1 MAKNDTAA
9 TDDAERAALLA
20 ERCAALL
27 KALPMGQS
35 RSPDR
40 NDGPWHSWYAAYPDR
55 LLVDFRQ
62 FINSY
67 FWTQRENRKPDDGPR
82 RRKERK
88 DYDDMHKAA
97 LKLTAGIR
105 RCGVRDLVDMVN
117 LDDPDPPDFEAL
129 FAKLESA
136 TRWME
141 RNPSKDLWPSR
152 RRLKGSARRF
162 AEGVIFVVESYTGKA
177 IKRDTK
183 GTPTAELEVLKEIV
197 ATVDPTIGEG
207 TITEAIKD
215 TSKSGRDMSG
225 SRPWPPK
232 GVTVD
237 WFALP
242 PEESR
247 GGEIKSK
254 NRA

>member
-1 MAKNDTAA
+1 MGRRRGNQWWSQYEKQPDQ
-9 TDDAERAALLA
+9 LLA
-20 ERCAALL
+20 DIKIFIICYLER
-27 KALPMGQS
+27 
-35 RSPDR
+35 
-40 NDGPWHSWYAAYPDR
+40 
-55 LLVDFRQ
+55 
-62 FINSY
+62 
-67 FWTQRENRKPDDGPR
+67 QRRIREPDDGPR
-82 RRKERK
+82 RRKDRK
-88 DYDDMHKAA
+88 DFDDMHKAA
-97 LKLTAGIR
+97 IKFAASIG

-152 RRLKGSARRF
+152 HWLKHSARQF
-162 AEGVIFVVESYTGKA
+162 VEGVIFVVEYYTGKA

-183 GTPTAELEVLKEIV
+183 GRPTAELVVLKEIV

-207 TITEAIKD
+207 TITEAIKH

-237 WFALP
+237 WFALH
-242 PEESR
+242 PEESH
-247 GGEIKSK
+247 GGEIKP
-254 NRA
+254 